1 MRVVLFGYSY
11 HPYTLDILEKFEK
24 MGVNICALI
33 EAQPK
38 YSMKKVSTSSDIDE
52 EFLSKVKLTNLIS
65 FWALKSFLSNPFKGI
80 SYAKGIYSAKKNK
93 KQSKDP
99 TKNIKIYKVNDHNSN
114 DCETILKDLNPDI
127 IVLGPASSIIKNNI
141 LGIPRIG
148 VINAHMGLLPNF
160 RGMNALEWTL
170 FHLKKACVTIHYVDS
185 GLDTGD
191 IINTSEFPITNQ
203 TNVSD
208 LRITGRKQMAEGLA
222 KAIKE
227 MECGNYFREKQS
239 ISDGKQYY
247 SMHPKILYLVN
258 TVLGESNKLNQ

>member
-11 HPYTLDILEKFEK
+11 HPYTLDILEKFEE
-24 MGVNICALI
+24 MGVNIYALI

-38 YSMKKVSTSSDIDE
+38 YSMRKVSTSPDIDS

-65 FWALKSFLSNPFKGI
+65 YWSLKTFLSNPFKGI
-80 SYAKGIYSAKKNK
+80 NYAKGIYFAKKNRKEK
-93 KQSKDP
+93 KSP
-99 TKNIKIYKVNDHNSN
+99 TTNLKIHKVKDHNGI
-114 DCETILKDLNPDI
+114 DCETILKKLNPDL
-127 IVLGPASSIIKNNI
+127 IVLGPASSIIKDNI
-141 LGIPRIG
+141 LDIPKIG

-170 FHLKKACVTIHYVDS
+170 FHFKKACVTIHYVDS

-191 IINTSEFPITNQ
+191 IINTFEFPIGNQ

-208 LRITGRKQMAEGLA
+208 LRIIGRKQMARGLA

-239 ISDGKQYY
+239 ISDGKQYF
-247 SMHPKILYLVN
+247 SMHPKILGLVN